1 MVSTMTTRNA
11 SRHTAATRGGGTSEQ
26 DDREGG
32 QESDQGSQGS
42 SRANGANE
50 GGGGLPDFATI
61 IAQQLQNLLPN
72 NVAQVG
78 NHVNN
83 QGNNGNQNDNVVNNN
98 NQCKVRIV
106 NMNNGRGGCSYKE
119 FMACNPKDYDGK
131 GGAIVYTHWIEKME
145 LVQDMSG
152 CEENEKVKYSAGSFI
167 VGMLTDEA
175 IRNGSLKKNT
185 EKRGNSG
192 EPSRDVRDDNKR
204 SWTRRAFATTTNLVR
219 KEYTVWEFAMR
230 RPWPFAARPSMKLGK
245 RSALLKSKPKFSL
258 STKAF
263 PPRVRKKVPSREWGK
278 GLGRNAEGGSSSEIG
293 TRENRSKGTNLP
305 PLLAAHLGRG
315 ESDQPLQSSL
325 TSVYG
330 GHQPSI
336 NVGGNLHSLWFTY
349 PITTPS
355 NSYPFYAQPM
365 YALPNMPTYP
375 NPNPAGPF
383 TDLMGL
389 VTPFVCWIEDYPLL
403 DGLKTPSHI
412 GSYDG
417 KGDPDNFLQL
427 FEGAIRMQKWLM
439 PMACQ
444 RKPLGMAIEERQA
457 GIGSSPTK
465 DLTTDCSLAYLK
477 TQERF
482 SLQKRNQIEETIKSG
497 QLSHLVKGIKKE
509 KAKAFDNQRGEWK
522 KDKGAALIE
531 AHILMISQEES
542 YTRDNIS
549 KELTSEG
556 REITFP
562 SVTKGSNSSTSVIIK
577 AMIFGREV
585 GRVYMDSR
593 SSCKVIY
600 EHCFLKLK
608 PFIRESKVDSKV
620 PLIRSNSPHNL
631 LLERTW
637 MQKMEIVVSTI
648 HEAIKFHT
656 ARGIGTVFF
665 TQELGKIEEGQKK
678 AKEVSLADTK
688 GVLSCTNA
696 KEKIIIN
703 YKYVEQ
709 TVVIGKQLPEYFKE
723 RLRELLRS
731 NPDVFA
737 WTHADMTGIPRTIMF
752 EGKPFNTEHKLNE
765 YSHIKPIK

>member
-1 MVSTMTTRNA
+1 LPETWQSNNYLKNSSIPSKPDRAHICIISGTIRGREMTPPPGFSTPPQIPNI
-11 SRHTAATRGGGTSEQ
+11 STSEI
-26 DDREGG
+26 
-32 QESDQGSQGS
+32 
-42 SRANGANE
+42 
-50 GGGGLPDFATI
+50 PPITTT
-61 IAQQLQNLLPN
+61 
-72 NVAQVG
+72 V
-78 NHVNN
+78 
-83 QGNNGNQNDNVVNNN
+83 
-98 NQCKVRIV
+98 
-106 NMNNGRGGCSYKE
+106 
-119 FMACNPKDYDGK
+119 
-131 GGAIVYTHWIEKME
+131 
-145 LVQDMSG
+145 
-152 CEENEKVKYSAGSFI
+152 
-167 VGMLTDEA
+167 
-175 IRNGSLKKNT
+175 
-185 EKRGNSG
+185 
-192 EPSRDVRDDNKR
+192 
-204 SWTRRAFATTTNLVR
+204 FATTTLKN
-219 KEYTVWEFAMR
+219 T
-230 RPWPFAARPSMKLGK
+230 PFGYHSST
-245 RSALLKSKPKFSL
+245 SANPNPMISLAFVEANYEVLESLLRERQKHMS
-258 STKAF
+258 
-263 PPRVRKKVPSREWGK
+263 PRVRRQQERVVGFEEAPSREGDRTR
-278 GLGRNAEGGSSSEIG
+278 RNAEGGSSSEIG

-336 NVGGNLHSLWFTY
+336 NVGGNLTPNGTLLSHHAQPFIPSNLHIPNGFVPAYINPYSRPLAGIVNGQPSSFLSQAHNGNPSIGGTAAHHLHGGYIPQTFINSNIPLYNRFTY